1 MNTTTTPRSTSK
13 IVRDKI
19 HAHILAA
26 VYDYEENQFP
36 TIRDACAHLAAEF
49 DRVANYPANVQRYPN
64 PADRFHDYLMGLP
77 FRFEFTHAGI
87 DDTLNAWGLNPE
99 GKTYPPEKAAR
110 TYTAL
115 IFREMNAC
123 KG

>member
-1 MNTTTTPRSTSK
+1 MKSTHTTAKNAIR
-13 IVRDKI
+13 
-19 HAHILAA
+19 AHILAA

-36 TIRDACAHLAAEF
+36 TIHDACAHLAAEF
-49 DRVANYPANVQRYPN
+49 ERVANYPANVQRYPN

-77 FRFEFTHAGI
+77 FRFEYTHAGI

>member
-1 MNTTTTPRSTSK
+1 MRSTSK
-13 IVRDKI
+13 EAKKAI
-19 HAHILAA
+19 HSHILAA

-49 DRVANYPANVQRYPN
+49 ERVANYPTNSSRFPN
-64 PADRFHDYLMGLP
+64 HADRFHDYLMGLP
-77 FRFEFTHAGI
+77 FRFEYTHAGI

-123 KG
+123 KA

>member
-1 MNTTTTPRSTSK
+1 MRSTNTTVKNAIR
-13 IVRDKI
+13 
-19 HAHILAA
+19 AHILAA
-26 VYDYEENQFP
+26 VYDVAGNPFE
-36 TIRDACAHLAAEF
+36 TVRDAATWLAVEF
-49 DRVANYPANVQRYPN
+49 DRVADHPHNVRRFPN
-64 PADRFHDYLMGLP
+64 HADRFHDYLMGLP
-77 FRFEFTHAGI
+77 FDFEYTHAGI
-87 DDTLNAWGLNPE
+87 DDTLTAWGLNPE